1 MDAAQKDKQIQL
13 IANEQEREE
22 AEIERQTAH
31 HFAREESARLERSKV
46 AEQAEIAISQE
57 KLKTR
62 LALLDVNKQDAL
74 STSALRRKTL
84 RKHKLPC

>member
-1 MDAAQKDKQIQL
+1 MDAAQKDKQIRL

-22 AEIERQTAH
+22 AEIERQTVIT
-31 HFAREESARLERSKV
+31 AREESARLERSKV

-62 LALLDVNKQDAL
+62 LALLELINRMPFPPP
-74 STSALRRKTL
+74 LRRKTL
-84 RKHKLPC
+84 RKLRLPC